1 MCYLLL
7 LQRLVEHASAEAI
20 GSCSGRGHPGGE
32 GARAKPIGPTTTSP
46 ARLVD
51 QAEPQPEHGPGPE
64 PEPEP
69 EPEQGYIPPGVQG
82 TEFIEGYAD
91 VLKLKVAPNS

>member
-32 GARAKPIGPTTTSP
+32 GACAKPIGPTTTSP

-51 QAEPQPEHGPGPE
+51 QAEPQPEPGPGPE
-64 PEPEP
+64 PEPGPRPGPKLEP
-69 EPEQGYIPPGVQG
+69 RPGPELEPAELEPV
-82 TEFIEGYAD
+82 
-91 VLKLKVAPNS
+91 